1 MAIMSQLLDKIKPK
15 TLEQRME
22 ELPSL
27 SMDALTLVIQGDE
40 AESLRIAAIAYV
52 LDGPVLTGLAVADN
66 SLKLQQAAKL
76 RIASLIDDG
85 STKLDEFSQRD
96 IDGLTQL
103 SIVGFCKRPD
113 VLTQLLNTH
122 TDAEFLYQVAIEGVP
137 ARARELAAA
146 KIEDASQLKRLL
158 KDTRGKD
165 KLVYKIVKD
174 KCDQLRDQ
182 EKNAEQIQT
191 DIVDLCE
198 RLVAHSKR
206 PFDKQFMGR
215 ATRMMAAWADL
226 ESASSEPLKSQAQQ
240 AIALSQQTIDAHEL
254 ELTNIAAS
262 KAANEAAEASF
273 GQVIDQLHALLSQV
287 YGCDGNAD
295 EVASIRSQHTAH
307 VKQWNQALELASAN
321 NASIKAFTL
330 ANEGVKQQLQ
340 LLSEFGSLQSQVAL
354 LTVDATDATQN
365 EEQSEEKKFSGQQAA
380 YKTVKVRLQTA
391 SVLPST
397 MVPQQVVD
405 ARKILA
411 DHDKY
416 WADKKQVEI
425 NRQRHIN
432 ALISQANQAM
442 EKGLSRDAA
451 GIRRTLER
459 KLGEFGKLP
468 AAMTAKVEQLDG
480 ALGKLL
486 DWKNFAVE
494 PKQQQLIDQMEAL
507 TNSQDNP
514 EALASKI
521 RRLQDQWKL
530 LSKDSQDQQL
540 WEVFHTLAEQAYQP
554 CKIYYEQKSEIR
566 RSNIEK
572 RRILIGQ
579 LNDYVAAQ
587 TWEGDGSESIDWKLT
602 EKLIGTAIKEWQSY
616 APTDRDANKPLQKKF
631 DRLLDSL
638 REKLSSHQQHNA
650 ERKQQ
655 LIAQVDAL
663 LEISD
668 KRAATEKV
676 KNLQAQWKQ
685 VGVVARKQEQKLWRL
700 FRVSCDAVFAQ
711 RQQQSVE
718 FKAELNAHK
727 AAAEALTNEVK
738 TLTQLSGKE
747 LLDARSRVTECKR
760 EFSAVGN
767 LPKTASVA
775 INQHFHSA
783 VTTFETAITNQLT
796 LAKAQVW
803 DNLFTA
809 CDMIRLS
816 QIATDA
822 TESESLLQ
830 TAKDFIDSVEQ
841 WPKNGRHALDTKIA
855 LGHSSSGSN
864 DHQKALRLLCIRAEI
879 LADQDTPAEDKA
891 LRMEYQVSRLQQ
903 GFGQNSSPNG
913 VSIQDLVIEWIA
925 AGAVANDIY
934 EPLLERFNHCR

>member
-15 TLEQRME
+15 TLEQRMA
-22 ELPSL
+22 ELPNL
-27 SMDALTLVIQGDE
+27 SMDGLTLIIQGEE
-40 AESLRIAAIAYV
+40 AENLRIAAITYV
-52 LDGPVLTGLAVADN
+52 LDSPVLTALAVADD

-85 STKLDEFSQRD
+85 SITLDEFSQRD
-96 IDGLTQL
+96 IEGLTQL

-122 TDAEFLYQVAIEGVP
+122 TDADFLYQAAIEGVP
-137 ARARELAAA
+137 ARVRELAAA

-182 EKNAEQIQT
+182 EKHAEQIQA
-191 DIVDLCE
+191 DISDLCE
-198 RLVAHSKR
+198 RLDAHSKR
-206 PFDKQFMGR
+206 SFDKQFMGK
-215 ATRMMAAWADL
+215 ATRMMAAWTDL
-226 ESASSEPLKSQAQQ
+226 EDESVEPLKSRVQQ
-240 AIALSQQTIDAHEL
+240 AIALCQQTIDAHEL

-273 GQVIDQLHALLSQV
+273 GQVIDQLHALLGQV

-295 EVASIRSQHTAH
+295 EVASIRSQHSAH

-321 NASIKAFTL
+321 NASIKSFTL

-380 YKTVKVRLQTA
+380 YKAVKVRLQTA

-416 WADKKQVEI
+416 WADKKHVEI
-425 NRQRHIN
+425 NRQRHII

-521 RRLQDQWKL
+521 RRIQDQWKL

-554 CKIYYEQKSEIR
+554 CKVYYEQKSEIR

-587 TWEGDGSESIDWKLT
+587 TWEGEGSESIDWKLT

-816 QIATDA
+816 QIATDT

-934 EPLLERFNHCR
+934 EPLLERFNHYR

>member
-15 TLEQRME
+15 TLEQRMA

-52 LDGPVLTGLAVADN
+52 LDSPVLTGLAVADN

-85 STKLDEFSQRD
+85 SIKLDEFIQRD

-103 SIVGFCKRPD
+103 SIVGFCASAD
-113 VLTQLLNTH
+113 ILTQLLNTH

-365 EEQSEEKKFSGQQAA
+365 EEQSEEKKFSGQQTA

-572 RRILIGQ
+572 RRILVSQ

-587 TWEGDGSESIDWKLT
+587 NWEGDGSESIDWKLT

>member
-15 TLEQRME
+15 TLEQRMA
-22 ELPSL
+22 ELPNL
-27 SMDALTLVIQGDE
+27 SMDGLTLIIQGEE
-40 AESLRIAAIAYV
+40 AENLRIAAITYV
-52 LDGPVLTGLAVADN
+52 LDSPVLTALAVADD

-85 STKLDEFSQRD
+85 SITLDEFSQRD
-96 IDGLTQL
+96 IEGLTQL

-122 TDAEFLYQVAIEGVP
+122 TDADFLYQVAIEGVP
-137 ARARELAAA
+137 ARVRELAAA

-182 EKNAEQIQT
+182 EKHAEQIQA
-191 DIVDLCE
+191 DISDLCE
-198 RLVAHSKR
+198 RLDAHSKR
-206 PFDKQFMGR
+206 SFDKQFMGK
-215 ATRMMAAWADL
+215 ATRMMAAWTDL
-226 ESASSEPLKSQAQQ
+226 EDESVEPLKSRVQQ
-240 AIALSQQTIDAHEL
+240 AIALCQQTIDAHEL

-273 GQVIDQLHALLSQV
+273 GQVIDQLHALLGQV

-295 EVASIRSQHTAH
+295 EVASIRSQHSAH

-321 NASIKAFTL
+321 NASIKSFTL

-365 EEQSEEKKFSGQQAA
+365 EEQSEEKKVSGQQAA
-380 YKTVKVRLQTA
+380 YKTVKVRLQA
-391 SVLPST
+391 AGVLPSK

-416 WADKKQVEI
+416 WADKKHVEI
-425 NRQRHIN
+425 NRQRHII

-459 KLGEFGKLP
+459 KLGELGKLP
-468 AAMTAKVEQLDG
+468 AAMMAKVEQLDG

-521 RRLQDQWKL
+521 RRIQDQWKL

-554 CKIYYEQKSEIR
+554 CKVYYEQKSEIR

-587 TWEGDGSESIDWKLT
+587 TWEGEGSESIDWKLT

-631 DRLLDSL
+631 DRLLDRL

-676 KNLQAQWKQ
+676 KHLQAQWKQ
-685 VGVVARKQEQKLWRL
+685 VGVVAHKQEQKLWRL

-783 VTTFETAITNQLT
+783 ITTFETAITNQLT

-816 QIATDA
+816 QIATDT

-855 LGHSSSGSN
+855 LGHSSSGSD

-934 EPLLERFNHCR
+934 EPLLERFNHYR

>member
-15 TLEQRME
+15 TLEQRMA

-85 STKLDEFSQRD
+85 SIKLNEFIQRD

-103 SIVGFCKRPD
+103 SIVGFCASAD
-113 VLTQLLNTH
+113 ILTQLLNTH

-191 DIVDLCE
+191 DIIDLCE

-307 VKQWNQALELASAN
+307 VKQWNQALELASAK

-365 EEQSEEKKFSGQQAA
+365 EEQSEEKKFSGQQTA

-494 PKQQQLIDQMEAL
+494 PKQQQLIDQMDAL

-783 VTTFETAITNQLT
+783 ITTFETAITNQLT

>member
-15 TLEQRME
+15 TLEQRMA

-27 SMDALTLVIQGDE
+27 SMDALTLVIQEDE

-52 LDGPVLTGLAVADN
+52 LDSPVLTALAVADD

-85 STKLDEFSQRD
+85 SITLDEFSQRD
-96 IDGLTQL
+96 IEGLTQL

-122 TDAEFLYQVAIEGVP
+122 TDADFLYQVAIEGVP
-137 ARARELAAA
+137 ARVRELAAA

-226 ESASSEPLKSQAQQ
+226 EGESVEPLKSRVQQ
-240 AIALSQQTIDAHEL
+240 AIALCQQTIDAHEL

-295 EVASIRSQHTAH
+295 EVASIRSQHSAH

-321 NASIKAFTL
+321 NASIKSFTL

-416 WADKKQVEI
+416 WADKKHVEI

-554 CKIYYEQKSEIR
+554 CKVYYEQKSEIR

-727 AAAEALTNEVK
+727 ATAEALTNEVK

-816 QIATDA
+816 QIATDT

-855 LGHSSSGSN
+855 LGHSSSGSD

-934 EPLLERFNHCR
+934 EPLLERFNHYR

>member
-15 TLEQRME
+15 TLEQRMA

-76 RIASLIDDG
+76 RIAGLIDDG
-85 STKLDEFSQRD
+85 SITLDEFSQRD
-96 IDGLTQL
+96 IEGLTQL

-122 TDAEFLYQVAIEGVP
+122 TDADFLYQAAIEGVP
-137 ARARELAAA
+137 ARVRELAAA

-330 ANEGVKQQLQ
+330 ADEGVKQQLQ

-365 EEQSEEKKFSGQQAA
+365 EEQSEEKKFSGQQTA

-459 KLGEFGKLP
+459 KLSEFGKLP

-587 TWEGDGSESIDWKLT
+587 TWEGEGSESIDWKLT

>member
-52 LDGPVLTGLAVADN
+52 LDSPVLTALAVADD

-85 STKLDEFSQRD
+85 SITLDEFSQRD
-96 IDGLTQL
+96 IEGLTQL

-122 TDAEFLYQVAIEGVP
+122 TDADFLYQVAIEGVP
-137 ARARELAAA
+137 ARVRELAAA

-182 EKNAEQIQT
+182 EKHAEQIQA
-191 DIVDLCE
+191 DISDLCE
-198 RLVAHSKR
+198 RLDAHSKR
-206 PFDKQFMGR
+206 SFDKQFMGK
-215 ATRMMAAWADL
+215 ATRMMAAWTDL
-226 ESASSEPLKSQAQQ
+226 EDESVEPLKSRVQQ
-240 AIALSQQTIDAHEL
+240 AIALCQQTIDAHEL

-273 GQVIDQLHALLSQV
+273 GQVIDQLHALLGQV

-295 EVASIRSQHTAH
+295 EVASIRSQHSAH

-321 NASIKAFTL
+321 NASIKSFTL

-380 YKTVKVRLQTA
+380 YKAVKVRLQTA

-416 WADKKQVEI
+416 WADKKHVEI
-425 NRQRHIN
+425 NRQRHII

-521 RRLQDQWKL
+521 RRIQDQWKL

-727 AAAEALTNEVK
+727 ATAEALTNEVK

-816 QIATDA
+816 QIATDT

-855 LGHSSSGSN
+855 LGHSSSGSD

-934 EPLLERFNHCR
+934 EPLLERFNHYR

>member
-15 TLEQRME
+15 TLEQRMA

-85 STKLDEFSQRD
+85 SIKLDEFIQRD

-103 SIVGFCKRPD
+103 SIVGFCASTNI
-113 VLTQLLNTH
+113 LTQLLNTH

-137 ARARELAAA
+137 ARVRELAAA

-307 VKQWNQALELASAN
+307 VKQWNQALELASAK

-727 AAAEALTNEVK
+727 AAAETLTNEVK

-783 VTTFETAITNQLT
+783 ITTFETAITNQLT

>member
-15 TLEQRME
+15 TLEQRMA
-22 ELPSL
+22 ELPNL
-27 SMDALTLVIQGDE
+27 SMDGLTLIIQGEE
-40 AESLRIAAIAYV
+40 AENLRIAAITYV
-52 LDGPVLTGLAVADN
+52 LDSPVLTALAVADD

-85 STKLDEFSQRD
+85 SIKLNEFIQRD

-103 SIVGFCKRPD
+103 SIVGFCASAD
-113 VLTQLLNTH
+113 ILTQLLNTH

-137 ARARELAAA
+137 ARVRELAAA

-330 ANEGVKQQLQ
+330 ADEGVKQQLQ

-638 REKLSSHQQHNA
+638 REKLSSYQQHNA

-727 AAAEALTNEVK
+727 ATAEALTNEVK

-816 QIATDA
+816 QIATDT

>member
-15 TLEQRME
+15 TLEQRMA
-22 ELPSL
+22 ELPNL
-27 SMDALTLVIQGDE
+27 SMDGLTLIIQGEE
-40 AESLRIAAIAYV
+40 AENLRIAAITYV
-52 LDGPVLTGLAVADN
+52 LDSPVLTALAVADD

-85 STKLDEFSQRD
+85 SITLDEFSQRD
-96 IDGLTQL
+96 IEGLTQL

-137 ARARELAAA
+137 ARVRELAAA

-182 EKNAEQIQT
+182 EKHAEQIQA
-191 DIVDLCE
+191 DISDLCE
-198 RLVAHSKR
+198 RLDAHSKR
-206 PFDKQFMGR
+206 SFDKQFMGK
-215 ATRMMAAWADL
+215 ATRMMAAWTDL
-226 ESASSEPLKSQAQQ
+226 EDESVEPLKSRVQQ
-240 AIALSQQTIDAHEL
+240 AIALCQQTIDAHEL

-273 GQVIDQLHALLSQV
+273 GQVIDQLHALLGQV

-295 EVASIRSQHTAH
+295 EVASIRSQHSAH

-321 NASIKAFTL
+321 NASIKSFTL

-380 YKTVKVRLQTA
+380 YKAVKVRLQTA

-416 WADKKQVEI
+416 WADKKHVEI
-425 NRQRHIN
+425 NRQRHII

-521 RRLQDQWKL
+521 RRIQDQWKL

-554 CKIYYEQKSEIR
+554 CKVYYEQKSEIR

-587 TWEGDGSESIDWKLT
+587 TWEGEGSESIDWKLT

-816 QIATDA
+816 QIATDT

-855 LGHSSSGSN
+855 LGHSSSGSD

-934 EPLLERFNHCR
+934 EPLLERFNHYR

>member
-15 TLEQRME
+15 TLEQRMA

-52 LDGPVLTGLAVADN
+52 LDSPVLTGLAVADN

-85 STKLDEFSQRD
+85 SIKLDEFIQRD

-103 SIVGFCKRPD
+103 SIVGFCASAD
-113 VLTQLLNTH
+113 ILTQLLNTH

-137 ARARELAAA
+137 ARVRELAAA

-321 NASIKAFTL
+321 NTSIKAFTL
-330 ANEGVKQQLQ
+330 ADEGVKQQLQ

-783 VTTFETAITNQLT
+783 ITTFETAITNQLT

-816 QIATDA
+816 QIATDT

>member
-15 TLEQRME
+15 TLEQRMA
-22 ELPSL
+22 ELPNL
-27 SMDALTLVIQGDE
+27 SMDDLTLIIQGEE
-40 AESLRIAAIAYV
+40 AENLRIAAITYV
-52 LDGPVLTGLAVADN
+52 LDSPVLTALAVADD

-85 STKLDEFSQRD
+85 SITLDEFSQRD
-96 IDGLTQL
+96 IEGLTQL

-122 TDAEFLYQVAIEGVP
+122 TDADFLYQAAIEGVP
-137 ARARELAAA
+137 ARVRELAAA

-182 EKNAEQIQT
+182 EKHAEQIQA
-191 DIVDLCE
+191 DISDLCE
-198 RLVAHSKR
+198 RLDAHSKR
-206 PFDKQFMGR
+206 SFDKQFMGK
-215 ATRMMAAWADL
+215 ATRMMAAWTDL
-226 ESASSEPLKSQAQQ
+226 EDESVEPLKSRVQQ
-240 AIALSQQTIDAHEL
+240 AIALCQQTIDAHEL

-273 GQVIDQLHALLSQV
+273 GQVIDQLHALLGQV

-295 EVASIRSQHTAH
+295 EVASIRSQHSAH
-307 VKQWNQALELASAN
+307 FKQWNQALELASAN
-321 NASIKAFTL
+321 NASIKSFTL

-380 YKTVKVRLQTA
+380 YKAVKVRLQTA

-416 WADKKQVEI
+416 WADKKHVEI
-425 NRQRHIN
+425 NRQRHII

-554 CKIYYEQKSEIR
+554 CKVYYEQKSEIR

-587 TWEGDGSESIDWKLT
+587 NWEGDGSETIDWKLT

-816 QIATDA
+816 QIATDT

-855 LGHSSSGSN
+855 LGHSSSGSD

-934 EPLLERFNHCR
+934 EPLLERFNHYR

>member
-15 TLEQRME
+15 TLEQRMA
-22 ELPSL
+22 ELPNL
-27 SMDALTLVIQGDE
+27 SMDGLTLIIQGEE
-40 AESLRIAAIAYV
+40 AENLRIAAITYV
-52 LDGPVLTGLAVADN
+52 LDSPVLTALAVADD

-85 STKLDEFSQRD
+85 SITLDEFSQRD
-96 IDGLTQL
+96 IEGLTQL

-122 TDAEFLYQVAIEGVP
+122 TDADFLYQAAIEGVP
-137 ARARELAAA
+137 ARVRELAAA

-182 EKNAEQIQT
+182 EKHAEQIQA
-191 DIVDLCE
+191 DISDLCE
-198 RLVAHSKR
+198 RLDAHSKR
-206 PFDKQFMGR
+206 SFDKQFMGK
-215 ATRMMAAWADL
+215 ATRMMAAWTDL
-226 ESASSEPLKSQAQQ
+226 EDESVEPLKSRVQQ
-240 AIALSQQTIDAHEL
+240 AIALCQQTIDAHEL

-273 GQVIDQLHALLSQV
+273 GQVIDQLHALLGQV

-295 EVASIRSQHTAH
+295 EVASIRSQHSAH

-321 NASIKAFTL
+321 NASIKSFTL

-365 EEQSEEKKFSGQQAA
+365 EEQSEEKKVSDQQAA

-416 WADKKQVEI
+416 WADKKHVEI
-425 NRQRHIN
+425 NRQRHII

-521 RRLQDQWKL
+521 RRIQDQWKL

-554 CKIYYEQKSEIR
+554 CKVYYEQKSEIR

-587 TWEGDGSESIDWKLT
+587 TWEGEGSESIDWKLT

-816 QIATDA
+816 QIATDT

-855 LGHSSSGSN
+855 LGHSSSGSD

-934 EPLLERFNHCR
+934 EPLLERFNHYR

>member
-15 TLEQRME
+15 TLEQRMA

-85 STKLDEFSQRD
+85 SIKLDEFIQRD

-103 SIVGFCKRPD
+103 SIVGFCASAD
-113 VLTQLLNTH
+113 ILTQLLNTH

-137 ARARELAAA
+137 ARVRELAAA

-307 VKQWNQALELASAN
+307 VKKWNQALELASAN

-816 QIATDA
+816 QIATDT

>member
-1 MAIMSQLLDKIKPK
+1 M
-15 TLEQRME
+15 
-22 ELPSL
+22 
-27 SMDALTLVIQGDE
+27 
-40 AESLRIAAIAYV
+40 
-52 LDGPVLTGLAVADN
+52 
-66 SLKLQQAAKL
+66 
-76 RIASLIDDG
+76 
-85 STKLDEFSQRD
+85 
-96 IDGLTQL
+96 
-103 SIVGFCKRPD
+103 
-113 VLTQLLNTH
+113 
-122 TDAEFLYQVAIEGVP
+122 
-137 ARARELAAA
+137 
-146 KIEDASQLKRLL
+146 
-158 KDTRGKD
+158 
-165 KLVYKIVKD
+165 
-174 KCDQLRDQ
+174 
-182 EKNAEQIQT
+182 
-191 DIVDLCE
+191 
-198 RLVAHSKR
+198 
-206 PFDKQFMGR
+206 
-215 ATRMMAAWADL
+215 
-226 ESASSEPLKSQAQQ
+226 
-240 AIALSQQTIDAHEL
+240 
-254 ELTNIAAS
+254 
-262 KAANEAAEASF
+262 
-273 GQVIDQLHALLSQV
+273 
-287 YGCDGNAD
+287 
-295 EVASIRSQHTAH
+295 
-307 VKQWNQALELASAN
+307 
-321 NASIKAFTL
+321 
-330 ANEGVKQQLQ
+330 
-340 LLSEFGSLQSQVAL
+340 

-365 EEQSEEKKFSGQQAA
+365 EEQSEEKKFSGQQTA

-783 VTTFETAITNQLT
+783 ITTFETAITNQLT

-816 QIATDA
+816 QIATDT

>member
-15 TLEQRME
+15 TLEQRMAD
-22 ELPSL
+22 LPSL

-85 STKLDEFSQRD
+85 SIKLDEFIQRD

-103 SIVGFCKRPD
+103 SIVGFCASAD
-113 VLTQLLNTH
+113 SLTQLLNTH

-307 VKQWNQALELASAN
+307 VKQWNQALELASAK

-365 EEQSEEKKFSGQQAA
+365 EEQSEEKKFSGQQTA

-507 TNSQDNP
+507 TNSQNNP

-816 QIATDA
+816 QIATDT

>member
-15 TLEQRME
+15 TLEQRMAD
-22 ELPSL
+22 LPSL

-85 STKLDEFSQRD
+85 SIKLDEFIQRD

-103 SIVGFCKRPD
+103 SIVGFCASAD
-113 VLTQLLNTH
+113 ILTQLLNTH

-137 ARARELAAA
+137 ARVRELAAA

-307 VKQWNQALELASAN
+307 VKQWNQALELASAK

-459 KLGEFGKLP
+459 KLSEFGKLP

-816 QIATDA
+816 QIATDT

>member
-15 TLEQRME
+15 TLEQRMA

-52 LDGPVLTGLAVADN
+52 LDSPVLTGLAVADN

-85 STKLDEFSQRD
+85 SITLDEFSQRD
-96 IDGLTQL
+96 IEGLTQL

-137 ARARELAAA
+137 ARVRELAAA

-226 ESASSEPLKSQAQQ
+226 EGESVEPLKSRVQQ
-240 AIALSQQTIDAHEL
+240 AIALCQQTIDAHEL

-295 EVASIRSQHTAH
+295 EVASIRSQHSAH

-783 VTTFETAITNQLT
+783 ITTFETAITNQLT

-816 QIATDA
+816 QIATDT

>member
-15 TLEQRME
+15 TLEQRMA

-52 LDGPVLTGLAVADN
+52 LDSPVLTTLAVADD

-85 STKLDEFSQRD
+85 SIKLDEFIQRD

-103 SIVGFCKRPD
+103 SIVGFCASAD
-113 VLTQLLNTH
+113 ILTQLLNTH

-215 ATRMMAAWADL
+215 ATRMMVAWADL

-307 VKQWNQALELASAN
+307 VKQWNQALKLASAN

-330 ANEGVKQQLQ
+330 ADEGVKQQLQ

-365 EEQSEEKKFSGQQAA
+365 EEQSEEKKFSGQQTA

-494 PKQQQLIDQMEAL
+494 PKQQQLIDQMDAL

-572 RRILIGQ
+572 RRNLIGQ

-668 KRAATEKV
+668 QRAATEKV

-783 VTTFETAITNQLT
+783 ITTFETAITNQLT

-816 QIATDA
+816 QIATDT

>member
-15 TLEQRME
+15 TLEQRMA

-40 AESLRIAAIAYV
+40 AESLCIAAIAYV

-85 STKLDEFSQRD
+85 SIKLNEFIQRD
-96 IDGLTQL
+96 IDSLTQL
-103 SIVGFCKRPD
+103 SIVGFCASAD
-113 VLTQLLNTH
+113 ILTQLLNTH

-330 ANEGVKQQLQ
+330 ADEGVKQQLQ

-365 EEQSEEKKFSGQQAA
+365 EEQSEEKKFSGQQTA

-572 RRILIGQ
+572 RRILVSQ

-783 VTTFETAITNQLT
+783 ITTFETAITNQLT

-816 QIATDA
+816 QIATDT

-864 DHQKALRLLCIRAEI
+864 DHQKAWRLLCIRAEI

>member
-15 TLEQRME
+15 TLEQRMA
-22 ELPSL
+22 ELPNL
-27 SMDALTLVIQGDE
+27 SMDGLTLIIQGEE
-40 AESLRIAAIAYV
+40 AENLRIAAITYV
-52 LDGPVLTGLAVADN
+52 LDSPVLTALAVADD

-85 STKLDEFSQRD
+85 SITLDEFSQRD
-96 IDGLTQL
+96 IEGLTQL

-122 TDAEFLYQVAIEGVP
+122 TDADFLYQAAIEGVP
-137 ARARELAAA
+137 ARVRELAAA

-182 EKNAEQIQT
+182 EKHAEQIQA
-191 DIVDLCE
+191 DISDLCE
-198 RLVAHSKR
+198 RLDAHSKR
-206 PFDKQFMGR
+206 SFDKQFMGK
-215 ATRMMAAWADL
+215 ATRMMAAWTDL
-226 ESASSEPLKSQAQQ
+226 EDESVEPLKSRVQQ
-240 AIALSQQTIDAHEL
+240 AIALCQQTIDAHEL

-273 GQVIDQLHALLSQV
+273 GQVIDQLHALLGQV

-295 EVASIRSQHTAH
+295 EVASIRSQHSAH
-307 VKQWNQALELASAN
+307 FKQWNQALELASAN

-365 EEQSEEKKFSGQQAA
+365 EEQSEEKKVSDQQAA

-416 WADKKQVEI
+416 WADKKHVEI
-425 NRQRHIN
+425 NRQRHII

-521 RRLQDQWKL
+521 RRIQDQWKL

-554 CKIYYEQKSEIR
+554 CKVYYEQKSEIR

-587 TWEGDGSESIDWKLT
+587 TWEGEGSESIDWKLT

-816 QIATDA
+816 QIATDT

-855 LGHSSSGSN
+855 LGHSSSGSD

-934 EPLLERFNHCR
+934 EPLLERFNHYR